1 MDDRTHTTLR
11 ELGEHL
17 VELAEGLA
25 GVASDLE
32 GFGRREDRDFELQ
45 AKQEIAKLIASIEG
59 TC

>member
-1 MDDRTHTTLR
+1 
-11 ELGEHL
+11 LGEHL

-32 GFGRREDRDFELQ
+32 GLGRREDRDFELQ